1 MRFWQRNREL
11 RRLEAELRA
20 ARHEAPSEFIRTL
33 LGREREPRWLR
44 PRLRIGAAVAL
55 AALALAAIASAGGMG
70 VITEG
75 TKAAVSVIKRTTHE
89 SAPRHVLSS
98 AASNQYQKM
107 CGGPNEVPCHIT
119 IFDASV
125 REGNSGLTPMP
136 FTVSLDAT
144 PSTTVTVDYSTSPG
158 TAIGGASCGPPTDP
172 DPDYLSQATPSN
184 GTPTTL
190 VFPMGTA
197 SETITVSVCGD
208 TVPEPNE
215 TFNVNLCCPSPNASI
230 VRMRATGTIVNDDH

>member
-1 MRFWQRNREL
+1 MRFWQRDREL

-20 ARHEAPSEFIRTL
+20 ARHEAPREFIRTL
-33 LGREREPRWLR
+33 VGREREPRWLR

-89 SAPRHVLSS
+89 SAPRQVLSS
-98 AASNQYQKM
+98 AASSQYQKQ

-125 REGNSGLTPMP
+125 REGNSGKTPMP

-144 PSTTVTVDYSTSPG
+144 PSTLVEVDYSTSDG
-158 TAIGGASCGPPTDP
+158 TGTNPAFGGAVCGPGV
-172 DPDYLSQATPSN
+172 DYETQAGTLHFQPGVASQ
-184 GTPTTL
+184 
-190 VFPMGTA
+190 
-197 SETITVSVCGD
+197 TITVQVCGD
-208 TVPEPNE
+208 TTPEQNE
-215 TFNVNLCCPSPNASI
+215 TFNVNLCCPTPNASI
-230 VRMRATGTIVNDDH
+230 FRMQATGTIVNDDH